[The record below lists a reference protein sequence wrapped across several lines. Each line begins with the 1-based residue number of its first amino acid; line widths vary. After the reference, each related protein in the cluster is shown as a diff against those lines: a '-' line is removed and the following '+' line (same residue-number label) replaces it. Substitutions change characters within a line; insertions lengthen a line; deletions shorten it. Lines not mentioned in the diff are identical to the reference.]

1 MLSNYFLRRPIFAAV
16 LSLLFVICG
25 AIAVWQLP
33 ITEYPE
39 VVPPTV
45 VVTANYPG
53 ANPKVIADTVASPL
67 EQEINGVEDM
77 LYMSSQ
83 ATSDGR
89 MTLTITFAIGTD
101 VDKAQ
106 NQVQAR
112 VDRAKPRL
120 PQEVQRLGVV
130 TEKSSPDL
138 TMVVHLTSP
147 DDRYDMLYLSN
158 YAAQNIKDEL
168 ARIEG
173 VGAVRLFGAG
183 EYSMRVWLDP
193 NKVAALGLTPQH
205 IVQAIREQNQQAA
218 AGSLGAQPSGS
229 SEFQLLIN
237 VKGRLNSTE
246 EFGDIIIKTG
256 ANGELSYLKDVA
268 RLELG
273 ASTYALRSLLD
284 NKDAVAIPIFQ
295 ASGSNAIQISNDV
308 RARMAELAQNFP
320 QGLSYD
326 IVYDPTVF
334 VRGSIEAVVK
344 TLFEAI
350 LLVVLVVVLFL
361 QTWRASI
368 IPLVAVPV
376 SLIGT
381 FAFMQLFGFSLN
393 ALSLFGLVL
402 AIGIVVDDAIVV
414 VENVERNI
422 EAGLS
427 PMAATQQAMKEVT
440 GPIIATTLVL
450 AAVFV
455 PTAFMTGLTGQFY
468 KQFALTITISTVI
481 SAINSLTLS
490 PALAAL
496 LLKPHG
502 AKPDRLTVLLDKL
515 LGRAVFQ
522 PFNRFFAR
530 GSAQY
535 GKAVAK
541 IIRFGGITGVLY
553 LGLLGLTGGI
563 FVNTPT
569 GYVPQQDKQY
579 LVAFAQLPDAASLER
594 TEAVIKQMSDIAM
607 KHPGV
612 AHSVS
617 FPGLSINGFT
627 NSPNS
632 GIVFTPLKDF
642 DERTDPALSAGAI
655 AADLNAQFAGIQDAF
670 IAIFPPPPVQGLG
683 TIGGFRLQLED
694 KANLGYEELYKVT
707 MAVQMKAWQTPEL
720 AGVFSSYQV
729 NVPQL
734 DLDVDRA
741 KAKTQGVSL
750 DSLFSTLQG
759 YLGGT
764 YVNDFNQFGRTYQVN
779 VQADESF
786 RQDPAQIANLKVQN
800 QQGELLPIGSFVD
813 VKYSAGPDRV
823 MHYNGFTTAEING
836 GPAPGYSSGEA
847 KAAIEK
853 ILAETLPPGVS
864 FEWTELTYQQILAG
878 NAEYLVFP
886 LVLVLVFMVLAALYE
901 SLRLP
906 LAILLIV
913 PMTLLSAMIGVWIF
927 GGDNNIFTQI
937 GLIVLVGLATKNAI
951 LIVEFAREKQQH
963 GMNALQAVLEAA
975 RLRLRPILM
984 TSIAFIMGV
993 VPLVFSSGAGAE
1005 MRQAMGVAVFA
1016 GMIGVTLFG
1025 LLLTPLF
1032 YKMLAP
1038 ETVADHSQADN
1049 PQLNRAQTAVEN
1061 HHA

>member
-16 LSLLFVICG
+16 LSLLFVISG

-45 VVTANYPG
+45 VVTATYPG

-67 EQEINGVEDM
+67 EQEINGVENM

-89 MTLTITFAIGTD
+89 MTLTITFAIGSD

-106 NQVQAR
+106 SQVQAR

-120 PQEVQRLGVV
+120 PQEVQRLGIV

-147 DDRYDMLYLSN
+147 DNRYDMLYLSN

-168 ARIEG
+168 ARIDG
-173 VGAVRLFGAG
+173 VGAVRLFGAS

-193 NKVAALGLTPQH
+193 NKVAALGLTPPQ
-205 IVQAIREQNQQAA
+205 IVNAIREQNQQAA

-237 VKGRLNSTE
+237 VKGRLTSTE
-246 EFGDIIIKTG
+246 EFGNIIIKTG

-268 RLELG
+268 WLELG
-273 ASTYALRSLLD
+273 ASSYALRSLLD
-284 NKDAVAIPIFQ
+284 NKDAFAIPVFQ
-295 ASGSNAIQISNDV
+295 ASGSNAIQISDDV

-381 FAFMQLFGFSLN
+381 FAFMHLFGFSLN

-427 PMAATQQAMKEVT
+427 PLAATQQAMKEVT

-481 SAINSLTLS
+481 SALNSLTLS

-502 AKPDRLTVLLDKL
+502 AAPDKLTVLLDKL
-515 LGRAVFQ
+515 FGRLVLR
-522 PFNRFFAR
+522 PFNRLFAR
-530 GSAQY
+530 GSERY
-535 GKAVAK
+535 GKAVTK
-541 IIRFGGITGVLY
+541 IIRFGGLTGVLY

-563 FVNTPT
+563 FANTPT

-594 TEAVIKQMSDIAM
+594 TEAVIKQMSEIAL

-612 AHSVS
+612 AHSVA

-627 NSPNS
+627 NSPNA

-642 DERTDPALSAGAI
+642 SERQDPSLSAGAI

-720 AGVFSSYQV
+720 AGVFSGYQV

-734 DLDVDRA
+734 DLDVDRVKA
-741 KAKTQGVSL
+741 KAQGVSL
-750 DSLFSTLQG
+750 DDLFATLQG

-764 YVNDFNQFGRTYQVN
+764 YANDFNQFGRTYQVN
-779 VQADESF
+779 VQADEAF
-786 RQDPAQIANLKVQN
+786 RQDPAQIANLKVNN
-800 QQGELLPIGSFVD
+800 QQGELVPIGSFVN
-813 VKYSAGPDRV
+813 VNYSAGPDRV

-847 KAAIEK
+847 RAAIEK
-853 ILAETLPPGVS
+853 ILAETLPPGIS
-864 FEWTELTYQQILAG
+864 YEWTELTYQQILAG
-878 NAEYLVFP
+878 HAEYLVFP
-886 LVLVLVFMVLAALYE
+886 LVLLLVFMVLAALYE

-963 GMNALQAVLEAA
+963 GMTALQAVQEAA

-984 TSIAFIMGV
+984 TSIAFVMGV

-1032 YKMLAP
+1032 YTMLAGKK
-1038 ETVADHSQADN
+1038 
-1049 PQLNRAQTAVEN
+1049 PQQTSEQINLPN
-1061 HHA
+1061 HVGVTHD